1 MSRALSLGGILPLAA
16 GTVVALAE
24 ASPRAE
30 LWLGVAAMA
39 LFLLATVLTP
49 GPARTRASAA
59 GVAARLTGA
68 GAAAILVVSGVW
80 RATERSG
87 PRVLLLLIPVGL
99 LLATAALALRDAE
112 LQRRQARRHALRARL
127 AGEEAER
134 RRWVRE
140 LHDDTLQGLAAAR
153 VLLGTADGDTAAI
166 ATAKDALTGQIQGLR
181 RLIAQL
187 RPLALDTLG
196 LAAAVEDLASAVRE
210 ATGLAVEVRVGAL
223 PRLPGEAETAVY
235 RVVQEAL
242 TNAVRHAG
250 ATRVVIEADRHG
262 PRLAVAVRDNG
273 SGRPDGFVPGHGLLG
288 MRERAEALGA
298 RLRIT
303 GAEPHGTQV
312 TLEFAAPRPDS
323 VDR

>member
-1 MSRALSLGGILPLAA
+1 VTRALSVVGIVLLAA
-16 GTVVALAE
+16 GTAVVVAD

-30 LWLGVAAMA
+30 LWLGVAGMA
-39 LFLLATVLTP
+39 VFLLATVLSR
-49 GPARTRASAA
+49 GSAP

-68 GAAAILVVSGVW
+68 GTAALLVVSGVW

-87 PRVLLLLIPVGL
+87 PRVLLLLVPVGL

-112 LQRRQARRHALRARL
+112 VQRRRARLRALRARL
-127 AGEEAER
+127 EGEEAER

-140 LHDDTLQGLAAAR
+140 LHDDTLQGLAAVQ
-153 VLLGTADGDTAAI
+153 VLLGGSGGDPAAI
-166 ATAKDALTGQIQGLR
+166 ATARDALTGQIRGLR
-181 RLIAQL
+181 RLIAQM

-196 LAAAVEDLASAVRE
+196 LAAAVEDLASGVRE
-210 ATGLAVEVRVGAL
+210 ATGLDVEVRVGEL
-223 PRLPGEAETAVY
+223 PPLPGDAETAVY

-250 ATRVVIEADRHG
+250 AGRVVIEARRSG
-262 PRLAVAVRDNG
+262 YRLAVTVRDNG

-303 GAEPHGTQV
+303 GTEPRGTLV
-312 TLEFAAPRPDS
+312 SLDFPLPAS
-323 VDR
+323 G